1 MMSLHDHVCE
11 QVYDFFHFSVLD
23 DHLCASLC
31 LSVHILC
38 SKFIICFSQGGKIR
52 PKLVA
57 ELSGAK
63 DVVIEEGTAGE
74 GGKAAAQNGM
84 RK

>member
-1 MMSLHDHVCE
+1 MCIPLFVCAYFMF
-11 QVYDFFHFSVLD
+11 QVHAAY
-23 DHLCASLC
+23 
-31 LSVHILC
+31 
-38 SKFIICFSQGGKIR
+38 FIICFSQGGKIR

-57 ELSGAK
+57 ELTGAK
-63 DVVIEEGTAGE
+63 DVVIAEGTAGE